1 MANKIQVIQDKSG
14 NNVFPITHEK
24 AVRDSAG
31 VSLDAKLAALESKT
45 YVEAWDGAS
54 TPVVANIPAGIVV
67 TYEGTSYTG
76 TLAASSST
84 DGKIYLIKD
93 GTEYDRYAS
102 TTNLAGTRVWTYLGT
117 TAMSLTGYAT
127 EDELNQLS
135 QIVGD
140 DFDYSN
146 IDISEFERINYNIN
160 INEKWELSTQVKAV
174 LIPIIPN
181 REYKLLSY
189 DASYYAVLAENQPG
203 AHNTFVNFA
212 TGYSERIMTEAD
224 EEVEFIAPNDA
235 QALYIAVES
244 SSGVKDW
251 QVSQKA
257 PLTDTVAQIQE
268 NVTKVQEDIT
278 GIADEISAIQ
288 AKTVKLYM
296 GTLLQKGYG
305 TTGPGSASNTRVCVG
320 SVVAVPYPGV
330 TLHFNCSDPEIG
342 FGIRHGAEATDLN
355 VNSYWFRGGDTFA
368 LPENSRYLIIAM
380 GKGSG
385 TTLNSPIT
393 VEEIRTLIDSGELS
407 VTYAGTETDSIV
419 DIQRDQERYVRAVK
433 RPFTSTKS
441 ENSEPDRLPV
451 IVHTS
456 DIHGDDVRLN
466 RFLDFADYIKADA
479 ALITG
484 DIVARTGNNGLTF
497 ADDAIAA
504 HSSLALMCIG
514 NHDSYGTNNTLAAMA
529 AVLANNIA
537 MSEAVTDPQAAATYY
552 YKDVAS
558 KNLRIIVLNERDS
571 EHLAGT
577 YSAYYSQRQINW
589 LITVLNST
597 PAGYGVIVAFHSP
610 ETTISK
616 VDGYGKFFQD
626 NVTYNSKQ
634 SGNITGVP
642 IASIIEAFINKTT
655 LSKTFTE
662 TDKQGTATITI
673 SADFTGRE
681 STAEFIC
688 FINGHEHSD
697 RIGYVSGFNTRM
709 LNLNITCGVALY
721 GPATYTNMAGISDCP
736 RGGVGA
742 TQDAFNLYAIDRAAK
757 TVRVA
762 RIGSNITAD
771 LAVRDYMA
779 IPY

>member
-1 MANKIQVIQDKSG
+1 MSNYATLKAAIQAVIYENGNQEITGEVMQATLLSMVNSLGANFQYAGIATPTTNPGTPDQ
-14 NNVFPITHEK
+14 NVFY
-24 AVRDSAG
+24 
-31 VSLDAKLAALESKT
+31 LAAT
-45 YVEAWDGAS
+45 
-54 TPVVANIPAGIVV
+54 
-67 TYEGTSYTG
+67 
-76 TLAASSST
+76 
-84 DGKIYLIKD
+84 
-93 GTEYDRYAS
+93 
-102 TTNLAGTRVWTYLGT
+102 AGTYANFGNIVLAENEIAILKYNGAW
-117 TAMSLTGYAT
+117 AKDSTGLASA
-127 EDELNQLS
+127 EIVNQLS
-135 QIVGD
+135 QKVGD
-140 DFDYSN
+140 DFGYSD
-146 IDISEFERINYNIN
+146 IDISGIERIKYNIN
-160 INEKWELSTQVKAV
+160 TQKKWELSSTVEAV
-174 LIPIIPN
+174 LIPAVPG
-181 REYKLLSY
+181 RGYKLLSY
-189 DASYYAVLAENQPG
+189 DASYYAVLAENQPAASG
-203 AHNTFVNFA
+203 TLVDFA
-212 TGYSERIMTEAD
+212 TGYSGRIITEAN

-235 QALYIAVES
+235 QAIYIAVKS
-244 SSGVKDW
+244 SSGLKAW

-257 PLTDTVAQIQE
+257 PLSDSIALIQE
-268 NVTKVQEDIT
+268 DLTTVQEDVKE
-278 GIADEISAIQ
+278 IADEISAIQ
-288 AKTVKLYM
+288 RKTVKLYM

-305 TTGPGSASNTRVCVG
+305 TTGPGSALNTRVCVG

-342 FGIRHGAEATDLN
+342 FGIRHGAEATNLN
-355 VNSYWFRGGDTFA
+355 TNSYWFRGGDTFT

-380 GKGSG
+380 AKGTG

-393 VEEIRTLIDSGELS
+393 VAEIRTLIDSGELS
-407 VTYAGTETDSIV
+407 ITYAGTETDGIV
-419 DIQRDQERYVRAVK
+419 DIQRDQERYIRAVK

-441 ENSEPDRLPV
+441 ENSNPDRLPV

-514 NHDSYGTNNTLAAMA
+514 NHDSYGTNNTIAAMA
-529 AVLANNIA
+529 AVLANNISA
-537 MSEAVTDPQAAATYY
+537 SEAVTDPQAAATYY
-552 YKDVAS
+552 YKDIVS
-558 KNLRIIVLNERDS
+558 KNLRVIVLNERDS

-577 YSAYYSQRQINW
+577 YSAYYSQRQIDW

-610 ETTISK
+610 ETTIAK

-662 TDKQGTATITI
+662 TDEQGTATITI

-697 RIGYVSGFNTRM
+697 RIGYVSGFDTRM
-709 LNLNITCGVALY
+709 LNLNITCGIALY
-721 GPATYTNMAGISDCP
+721 GPATYTNMAGMSDCP
-736 RGGVGA
+736 RGGIGA

-771 LAVRDYMA
+771 LNVRDYMA